1 MMDDDLHAL
10 AAEYALGTLDGR
22 ERRRAEALLQRDAG
36 FAAAVRDWE
45 QRLGG
50 LAEAIAPVQPPSQ
63 LLGLI
68 KQQLGDQRPGAQVIA
83 LDALRAKLNRWRGF
97 GTAMAAVAAVL
108 AAVLVTSLIRPDVLP
123 ATLRPKP
130 RVVEITRII
139 EKPADNPSQLVA
151 VLQKDAASPAF
162 ILTVDVASR
171 TMTVRRVAAEEQPG
185 KSYELWLVSKQF
197 AQPRS
202 LGLVGAREFTTG
214 KTLAAYP
221 PDTLSD
227 ATFAIS
233 LEPEG
238 GSPTGEPTGP
248 VLWGGKLIDVAPS
261 APQGR

>member
-1 MMDDDLHAL
+1 MMNDDLHAL

-22 ERRRAEALLQRDAG
+22 ERRRAEALLQGDAD

-45 QRLGG
+45 RRLGG
-50 LAEAIAPVQPPSQ
+50 LSESIAPVDPPAR
-63 LLGLI
+63 LLEDI
-68 KQQLGDQRPGAQVIA
+68 KQRIAGQPTAPVIA
-83 LDALRAKLNRWRGF
+83 LDAMRTRLNRWRGF
-97 GTAMAAVAAVL
+97 GTAMAALAAVL
-108 AAVLVTSLIRPDVLP
+108 AAVMVTSLIRPDVLP

-139 EKPADNPSQLVA
+139 EKPADNPNQLVA

-162 ILTVDVASR
+162 ILSVDVANR

-185 KSYELWLVSKQF
+185 KSYELWLVSRQF

-202 LGLVGAREFTTG
+202 LGVVGAREFTTG
-214 KTLAAYP
+214 TALAAYA
-221 PDTLSD
+221 PDTISD

-238 GSPTGEPTGP
+238 GSPTGAPTGP
-248 VLWGGKLIDVAPS
+248 VLWGGKLIDVLPT

>member
-1 MMDDDLHAL
+1 MMNDDLHAL

-22 ERRRAEALLQRDAG
+22 ERRRAEALLQRDAE

-45 QRLGG
+45 RRLGG
-50 LAEAIAPVQPPSQ
+50 LSEAIAPVDPPAR
-63 LLGLI
+63 LLGDI
-68 KQQLGDQRPGAQVIA
+68 KRQLAGQSAAPVIP
-83 LDALRAKLNRWRGF
+83 LDAMRTRLNRWRGF
-97 GTAMAAVAAVL
+97 GTAMAAL

-162 ILTVDVASR
+162 ILSVDVANR

-214 KTLAAYP
+214 TALAAYA
-221 PDTLSD
+221 PDTISD

-248 VLWGGKLIDVAPS
+248 VLWGGKLIDVLPS

>member
-1 MMDDDLHAL
+1 MMNDDLHAL

-22 ERRRAEALLQRDAG
+22 ERRRAEALLQRDAE

-45 QRLGG
+45 RRLGG
-50 LAEAIAPVQPPSQ
+50 LSEAIAPVDPPAR
-63 LLGLI
+63 LLGDI
-68 KQQLGDQRPGAQVIA
+68 KRQLAGQSAAPVIP
-83 LDALRAKLNRWRGF
+83 LDAMRTRLNRWRGF
-97 GTAMAAVAAVL
+97 GTAMAAL

-130 RVVEITRII
+130 RVVEIPRII

-162 ILTVDVASR
+162 ILSVDVANR

-214 KTLAAYP
+214 TALAAYA
-221 PDTLSD
+221 PDTISD

-248 VLWGGKLIDVAPS
+248 VLWGGKLIDVLPS
-261 APQGR
+261 PPQGR

>member
-1 MMDDDLHAL
+1 MMNDDLQAL
-10 AAEYALGTLDGR
+10 ASEYALGTLDGR
-22 ERRRAEALLQRDAG
+22 ERRRAEALLQRDTE
-36 FAAAVRDWE
+36 FAAMVRDWE

-50 LAEAIAPVQPPSQ
+50 LTEAIAPVDPPPQ
-63 LLGLI
+63 LLGQI
-68 KQQLGDQRPGAQVIA
+68 KQRLGGRGSGTPVIA
-83 LDALRAKLNRWRGF
+83 LDAMRTKLNRWQGF
-97 GTAMAAVAAVL
+97 GTAMAALAAVL

-123 ATLRPKP
+123 PILRPKP
-130 RVVEITRII
+130 RVVEITRIL

-162 ILTVDVASR
+162 ILTVDVARR

-202 LGLVGAREFTTG
+202 LGVVGAREFTTG
-214 KTLAAYP
+214 TALAAFP
-221 PDTLSD
+221 PDTISD

-248 VLWGGKLIDVAPS
+248 VLWGGKLIDVVPS
-261 APQGR
+261 APRGR